1 MSTKKQE
8 IEPIP
13 FIKGES
19 INLVVPRSEWI
30 ELRCKWVNNPNVRRF
45 LRGPLPRS
53 IDQMKKRLESR
64 TSDGLTDWVG
74 FILYHKKD
82 KKPIGEI
89 GLSRI
94 NWINGWANAFANIG
108 EIEYWS
114 KNIATEA
121 TQLLLKYAFEEL
133 NLNKISGSV
142 VGENIGSWTVAEK
155 IGFKYE
161 GTLKEQKYIDGK
173 YRDEK
178 CYGYLKSDWLKLKAE
193 KELKE
198 KNYE

>member
-1 MSTKKQE
+1 MSTNKQD

-13 FIKGES
+13 FLKGEN
-19 INLVVPRSEWI
+19 IDLVIPRSEWT
-30 ELRCKWVNNPNVRRF
+30 ELRCKWLNNPKVRTF

-53 IDQMKKRLESR
+53 IDQIKKRFESR
-64 TSDGLTDWVG
+64 IPDGLTDWVG
-74 FILYHKKD
+74 FTLYHKKD

-121 TQLLLKYAFEEL
+121 THLLLKYAFEEL
-133 NLNKISGSV
+133 NLNKVSGSV
-142 VGENIGSWTVAEK
+142 VVENIGSWTVAEK
-155 IGFKYE
+155 LGFKYE
-161 GTLKEQKYIDGK
+161 GTLKEEKYIDGK
-173 YRDEK
+173 YCDEK
-178 CYGYLKSDWLKLKAE
+178 RYGYLKSDWMKRKAE
-193 KELKE
+193 KSSKGE
-198 KNYE
+198 KNE

>member
-8 IEPIP
+8 IEPVP
-13 FIKGES
+13 FIKGDN
-19 INLVVPRSEWI
+19 IDLVAPRSEWI
-30 ELRCKWVNNPNVRRF
+30 ELRCKWVNNPKNRKF

-53 IDQMKKRLESR
+53 KDQMKKRFESR
-64 TSDGLTDWVG
+64 PTDGLGDWVG
-74 FILYHKKD
+74 FTLYHKKD
-82 KKPIGEI
+82 KKPIGEV

-94 NWINGWANAFANIG
+94 NWINGWANAYANIG
-108 EIEYWS
+108 EIEYWN

-133 NLNKISGSV
+133 NLNKVSGSV
-142 VGENIGSWTVAEK
+142 VVENKGSWVVAEK

-161 GTLKEQKYIDGK
+161 GILKEHKYINGK

-178 CYGYLKSDWLKLKAE
+178 CYGFLKSDWLKQQAE
-193 KELKE
+193 KSSLGE
-198 KNYE
+198 K